1 MRPAPPPSAAGRPH
15 GPSAR
20 RRRRAWPRPRLRLH
34 LRTRTVLLQ
43 CAVVT
48 LVVSTAFGAF
58 AYDSEQRL
66 TREYQQRA
74 LAVARTVA
82 GEPAVRAAADRWSAA
97 AERPGGGAAHVSRT
111 VLADSPLN
119 ARAEEV
125 RRAAGALFV
134 VVTDD
139 RGIRLTHPD
148 PAQLG
153 RPVSTDPS
161 VALSGREELARHHAH
176 LGEEVVAK
184 VPVRAPGSREVVG
197 EANVGVSAAAVRA
210 AQTRV
215 LLSGVGWLVAALL
228 VGLAAS
234 VLLAQRWKRLTLGL
248 EPEELATLV
257 QEHEAVLHGI
267 GEGVLALDA
276 GDRVTVANDEVR
288 RLLGVDAAPGTP
300 VAELGLTPRVRA
312 VLRTP
317 TAGRAVMAVVRERVL
332 VVSARTVRR
341 EGRRLGTLLTVQDR
355 TAVESLTRQ
364 LDAVRTMSGALRA
377 QRHEFANR
385 LHVLFGLLRSGQP
398 AGATGYLE
406 ALLGSGPLGETL
418 PDFDD
423 KALRDSSLRAF
434 LAAKAA
440 AARERGVTLVL
451 GGGTWVRRTVTS
463 PVDVTTVLGNLVDNA
478 VDAARSGRRVPR
490 RVEVELIGVDD
501 ELLIT
506 VADSGD
512 GVDPARRADLFEEGV
527 STKEPDSAAP
537 TGRGIGLALARQV
550 ARARGGDLR
559 LTDPGAPPQAA
570 TGDGAP
576 ADGPGASGGA
586 VGDPVDGAAGDAIGD
601 TVADAA
607 GGPDDRVTGGA
618 VFVARLPGVLAD
630 DEAVAAGADE
640 DAPGTGDGPDASPS
654 GAGSG
659 SGTPYGTAPI
669 PRPGTSAE
677 TGSRTD
683 TGAGTCAGAGT
694 ETGTGTG
701 TGSGTPTPTE
711 AGVPRPSSSPARPDL
726 PPECAT

>member
-1 MRPAPPPSAAGRPH
+1 MRPAPPPSAAGRPQ
-15 GPSAR
+15 GPPAR
-20 RRRRAWPRPRLRLH
+20 RRRRVWRRPR

-82 GEPAVRAAADRWSAA
+82 GEPAVRADADRWSAA
-97 AERPGGGAAHVSRT
+97 AERPGGGAAHVSRA
-111 VLADSPLN
+111 VLAGSPLN

-139 RGIRLTHPD
+139 RGTRLTHPD

-161 VALSGREELARHHAH
+161 VALSGHEELARHHAH

-197 EANVGVSAAAVRA
+197 EANVGVSAAAVQA

-300 VAELGLTPRVRA
+300 LAELGLTPRVRA
-312 VLRTP
+312 VLRRP
-317 TAGRAVMAVVRERVL
+317 AAGRAVMAVVRERVL

-398 AGATGYLE
+398 AEATGYLE

-434 LAAKAA
+434 LSAKAA
-440 AARERGVTLVL
+440 AAREREVTLVL

-490 RVEVELIGVDD
+490 RVEVELIGLEG

-512 GVDPARRADLFEEGV
+512 GVDPARRADLFDEGV

-537 TGRGIGLALARQV
+537 TGRGIGLPLARQV

-559 LTDPGAPPQAA
+559 LTDPGAPPQAG
-570 TGDGAP
+570 TGDA
-576 ADGPGASGGA
+576 ATAAGPGT
-586 VGDPVDGAAGDAIGD
+586 VGGAAGE
-601 TVADAA
+601 
-607 GGPDDRVTGGA
+607 PDDRVTGGA

-630 DEAVAAGADE
+630 DE
-640 DAPGTGDGPDASPS
+640 DAPGTGGGPDVSPS
-654 GAGSG
+654 RAGSG
-659 SGTPYGTAPI
+659 SGTPDGTAPI
-669 PRPGTSAE
+669 PHPGPGPSTSTSTSTATNTA
-677 TGSRTD
+677 TGTRSG
-683 TGAGTCAGAGT
+683 TGAGTGTRAGAG
-694 ETGTGTG
+694 
-701 TGSGTPTPTE
+701 
-711 AGVPRPSSSPARPDL
+711 APRIPSPARPDV

>member
-1 MRPAPPPSAAGRPH
+1 MRPAPPPPAAGRPQ
-15 GPSAR
+15 GPPAR
-20 RRRRAWPRPRLRLH
+20 RRRRVWRRPR

-82 GEPAVRAAADRWSAA
+82 GEPAVRADADRWSAA

-111 VLADSPLN
+111 VLAGSPLN

-139 RGIRLTHPD
+139 RGTRLTHPD

-161 VALSGREELARHHAH
+161 VALSGHEELARHHAH

-197 EANVGVSAAAVRA
+197 EANVGVSAAAVQA

-312 VLRTP
+312 VLRRP
-317 TAGRAVMAVVRERVL
+317 AAGRAVMAVVRERVL

-398 AGATGYLE
+398 AEATGYLE

-434 LAAKAA
+434 LSAKAA
-440 AARERGVTLVL
+440 AAREREVTLVL

-490 RVEVELIGVDD
+490 RVEIELIGLEG

-512 GVDPARRADLFEEGV
+512 GVDPARRADLFDEGV

-537 TGRGIGLALARQV
+537 PGRGIGLPLARQV

-559 LTDPGAPPQAA
+559 LTDPGAPPQAG
-570 TGDGAP
+570 TGDAAT
-576 ADGPGASGGA
+576 ADGPGTI
-586 VGDPVDGAAGDAIGD
+586 PGAAGE
-601 TVADAA
+601 AA
-607 GGPDDRVTGGA
+607 GEPDDRVTGGA

-630 DEAVAAGADE
+630 DE
-640 DAPGTGDGPDASPS
+640 DAPGTGGGPDVSPS
-654 GAGSG
+654 RAGSG
-659 SGTPYGTAPI
+659 SGTPDGTAPI
-669 PRPGTSAE
+669 PHPGPGPSTATNTA
-677 TGSRTD
+677 TGTRSG
-683 TGAGTCAGAGT
+683 TGAGTGTRAGAD
-694 ETGTGTG
+694 
-701 TGSGTPTPTE
+701 
-711 AGVPRPSSSPARPDL
+711 APRVPSSARSDV